1 MAFVEDVE
9 ILIFL
14 GIFVL
19 TYTLII
25 YSKFNKHFAAF
36 LGGVLV
42 LVAGWFIHFFDP
54 DELYSHYDLS
64 IIEHLTGDIVILA
77 IIVANLLVVDIG
89 GKSGLFHYIAIRILK
104 LTRGNSKKLL
114 LYMGLLT
121 VALSIVVNNIS
132 AILIAGSL
140 TILACQRLN
149 YPARPFIIAEMILVN
164 VAGLYTLVSSV
175 PNIII
180 GTTLGTAFGYVDFL
194 SIGVFVASTLI
205 LVSFVF
211 FLVNLQLPKSTLSI
225 EEQEK
230 IVEEF
235 DEWASVKNMRFF
247 YMTGIILT
255 TMILLF
261 VLSTFIG
268 LSVLDISLLGATAMI
283 LASGV
288 DFDEA
293 IKAVDWPLLAFFAG
307 LFVLVS
313 SLDLV
318 GVIDILAD
326 VVKVLV
332 GEEASITSLIIGALV
347 ILWIS
352 AVLSGIVDNIVIAAA
367 LAPMI
372 LTLASV
378 PGMPE
383 STILI
388 FGWALII
395 GANLGGDFTPIGS
408 PSNVIGM
415 SILAKRTG
423 DKIGWGGWK
432 TPAVITVIHLLVAS
446 VILVVMVVLLG

>member
-1 MAFVEDVE
+1 MEGSVIADPLY
-9 ILIFL
+9 ILLFL
-14 GIFVL
+14 GIFVF

-42 LVAGWFIHFFDP
+42 LVAGWLIHFFDTSQ
-54 DELYSHYDLS
+54 LYESYDLT
-64 IIEHLTGDIVILA
+64 IIEHLSGDIVILA

-89 GKSGLFHYIAIRILK
+89 GKSGLFHYIAIKILK
-104 LTRGNSKKLL
+104 LTKGDSKKLL

-121 VALSIVVNNIS
+121 VVLSIVINNIS

-164 VAGLYTLVSSV
+164 VAGMYTLVSSV

-180 GTTLGTAFGYVDFL
+180 GTTLDIGYVDFL
-194 SIGVFVASTLI
+194 AIGVVVASTLI

-211 FLVNLQLPKSTLSI
+211 FFIQLQLPKSTISK
-225 EEQEK
+225 EEQMK
-230 IVEEF
+230 VVEEF
-235 DEWASVKNMRFF
+235 DEWASVKNIRFF
-247 YMTGIILT
+247 YATGIILSI
-255 TMILLF
+255 MIILF

-268 LSVLDISLLGATAMI
+268 LSVLDISLIGATAMI

-288 DFDEA
+288 DFDDA
-293 IKAVDWPLLAFFAG
+293 IKAIDWPLLAFFAG

-313 SLDLV
+313 SLELV

-326 VVKVLV
+326 LIQSSV
-332 GEEASITSLIIGALV
+332 GTNLIIAALV
-347 ILWIS
+347 ILWVS
-352 AVLSGIVDNIVIAAA
+352 AIFSGIVDNIVIAAA

-372 LTLASV
+372 ITIADATGMSV
-378 PGMPE
+378 
-383 STILI
+383 LVL
-388 FGWALII
+388 GWALII

-408 PSNVIGM
+408 PSNVIGI
-415 SILAKRTG
+415 SVLAKRTG
-423 DKIGWGGWK
+423 DKIGWSGWK
-432 TPAVITVIHLLVAS
+432 TPALITVVHLVVAS
-446 VILVVMVVLLG
+446 GIIVVMAVLLG

>member
-1 MAFVEDVE
+1 METSVIADPLY
-9 ILIFL
+9 ILLFL

-19 TYTLII
+19 TYSLII

-42 LVAGWFIHFFDP
+42 LVAGWFIHFFDT
-54 DELYSHYDLS
+54 DELYAHYDLS
-64 IIEHLTGDIVILA
+64 IIEHLSGDIVILA

-104 LTRGNSKKLL
+104 LTKGDSKRLL

-180 GTTLGTAFGYVDFL
+180 GTTLDIGYVDFL
-194 SIGVFVASTLI
+194 SIGVVVASTLI
-205 LVSFVF
+205 FVSFVF
-211 FLVNLQLPKSTLSI
+211 FFVNLQLPKSTLSK
-225 EEQEK
+225 EEQAK

-255 TMILLF
+255 GMIILF

-283 LASGV
+283 LVSGV
-288 DFDEA
+288 DFDDA

-318 GVIDILAD
+318 GVISILAE
-326 VVKVLV
+326 LV
-332 GEEASITSLIIGALV
+332 QSSVGTNLVIAALV

-352 AVLSGIVDNIVIAAA
+352 AILSGIVDNIVIAAA

-372 LTLASV
+372 LTVADATGLSV
-378 PGMPE
+378 
-383 STILI
+383 LVL
-388 FGWALII
+388 GWALII

-415 SILAKRTG
+415 SILSKRTG

-432 TPAVITVIHLLVAS
+432 TP
-446 VILVVMVVLLG
+446 

>member
-1 MAFVEDVE
+1 METSVIADPLY
-9 ILIFL
+9 ILLFL

-19 TYTLII
+19 TYSLII

-42 LVAGWFIHFFDP
+42 LVAGWFIHFFDT
-54 DELYSHYDLS
+54 DELYAHYDLS
-64 IIEHLTGDIVILA
+64 IIEHLSGDIVILA

-104 LTRGNSKKLL
+104 LTKGDSKRLL

-180 GTTLGTAFGYVDFL
+180 GTTLDIGYVDFL
-194 SIGVFVASTLI
+194 SIGVVVASTLI
-205 LVSFVF
+205 FVSFVF
-211 FLVNLQLPKSTLSI
+211 FFVNLQLPKSTLSK
-225 EEQEK
+225 EEQAK

-255 TMILLF
+255 GMIILF

-283 LASGV
+283 LVSGV
-288 DFDEA
+288 DFDDA

-318 GVIDILAD
+318 GVISILAE
-326 VVKVLV
+326 LV
-332 GEEASITSLIIGALV
+332 QSSVGTNLVIAALV

-352 AVLSGIVDNIVIAAA
+352 AILSGIVDNIVIAAA

-372 LTLASV
+372 LTVADATGLSV
-378 PGMPE
+378 
-383 STILI
+383 LVL
-388 FGWALII
+388 GWALII

-415 SILAKRTG
+415 SILSKRTG

-432 TPAVITVIHLLVAS
+432 TPALITVIHLLVAS
-446 VILVVMVVLLG
+446 VILVVMAVLLG

>member
-1 MAFVEDVE
+1 MEASVIADPLY
-9 ILIFL
+9 ILLFL

-42 LVAGWFIHFFDP
+42 LVAGWLIHFFDT
-54 DELYSHYDLS
+54 DELYAHYDLS
-64 IIEHLTGDIVILA
+64 IIEHLSGDIVILA

-104 LTRGNSKKLL
+104 LTKGDSKRLL

-180 GTTLGTAFGYVDFL
+180 GTTLDIGYVDFL
-194 SIGVFVASTLI
+194 SIGVVVASTLI
-205 LVSFVF
+205 FVSFIF
-211 FLVNLQLPKSTLSI
+211 FFVNLQLPKSTLNK
-225 EEQEK
+225 EEQAK

-235 DEWASVKNMRFF
+235 DEWATVKNMRFF

-255 TMILLF
+255 GMIFLF

-283 LASGV
+283 LVSGV
-288 DFDEA
+288 DFDDA

-318 GVIDILAD
+318 GVINILAELIQSS
-326 VVKVLV
+326 VGTNLV
-332 GEEASITSLIIGALV
+332 IAALV

-352 AVLSGIVDNIVIAAA
+352 AILSGIVDNIVIAAA

-372 LTLASV
+372 LTVSDATGMSV
-378 PGMPE
+378 
-383 STILI
+383 LVL
-388 FGWALII
+388 GWALII

-415 SILAKRTG
+415 SILSKRTG

-432 TPAVITVIHLLVAS
+432 TPAIITVIHLIVAS
-446 VILVVMVVLLG
+446 GILVVMAILLG